1 MKQFEEFDRVDKE
14 DIEMLE
20 EVKKEIEKSKQLRE
34 RLRIKYGD
42 TVEGV
47 KYTDEVNVIVGRL
60 LDIHKELS
68 EENIFVSDLEMAIRY
83 LSRFIKTIKD

>member
-1 MKQFEEFDRVDKE
+1 
-14 DIEMLE
+14 MLE
-20 EVKKEIEKSKQLRE
+20 ELKKEIEKSKQLRE
-34 RLRIKYGD
+34 CLRIKYGD

-47 KYTDEVNVIVGRL
+47 KHTDEVNVIVGRL